1 MDGKTRILR
10 AIDHK
15 FSDRFPMDLWADE
28 IVVQSLEKHFQVTG
42 IGDVR
47 KKLDTDFCYV
57 SPVSLFPT
65 PVPDAQGIF
74 TDEWGVV
81 KKRCANR
88 YGYYDD
94 VIQNPLAEAETRG
107 EVDAYPWPS
116 PENWDYS
123 VLKSQ
128 CEAGKGKALIGGNGH
143 FFCPGADLRGYE
155 NWLIDIIEE
164 SDVGLAI
171 MEHMADYWEV
181 FIRRVV
187 EETKGYLDVLYLA
200 DDYSSQR
207 GLMISPQSWRN
218 FFRPY
223 LKRLIEIGKQN
234 GLKIFFH
241 SCGAVRQLIPDLIE
255 IGVDILNPIQI
266 RAEGMEPGSLAKEY
280 GKDICFHGGV
290 DLQKT
295 LPMGSVKDVEDE
307 VKRLMETL
315 GKYGGYIVAPGHTI
329 QPDTPLENILAI
341 YRTVQ
346 SGGK

>member
-1 MDGKTRILR
+1 MDGKTRILN
-10 AIDHK
+10 AINHK
-15 FSDRFPMDLWADE
+15 FSDRFPMDIWADP
-28 IVVQSLEKHFQVTG
+28 IVVNSLANHFGVTG
-42 IGDVR
+42 INEVR
-47 KKLDTDFCYV
+47 NKLNTDFFYV
-57 SPVSLFPT
+57 SPVSLFPE
-65 PVPDAQGIF
+65 PVPDEQGVF
-74 TDEWGVV
+74 KDEWGVV
-81 KKRCANR
+81 KKRCPNL

-94 VIQNPLAEAETRG
+94 VIKNPLADAETIQDV
-107 EVDAYPWPS
+107 ESYAWPS

-123 VLKSQ
+123 VLKTQCKMGSQ
-128 CEAGKGKALIGGNGH
+128 KALIGGNGH

-164 SDVGLAI
+164 SEVGLAI
-171 MEHMADYWEV
+171 MEHMAYYWEV
-181 FIRRVV
+181 FIRRVL

-207 GLMISPQSWRN
+207 GFIISPQSWRT

-223 LKRLIEIGKQN
+223 LKRLIDIGHKY

-241 SCGAVRQLIPDLIE
+241 SCGAVRQLIPDLID

-266 RAEGMEPGSLAKEY
+266 RAEGMLPETLSKEY

-290 DLQKT
+290 DLQRT
-295 LPMGSVKDVEDE
+295 LPFGSVQDVEDE
-307 VKRLMETL
+307 VKRLMDTL

-341 YRTVQ
+341 YRTVTN
-346 SGGK
+346 GEK